1 MFSESFYKWMRGAFE
16 RGCLAGWML
25 LMVINTVFLG
35 LAILLL
41 VFGPIFLLMH
51 FVLIDERSA
60 PLLVLG
66 VFATFNLPIV
76 VKFREYGVEHLNFEF
91 HEDALN
97 ALMNPPESWNNLI
110 LTLLDETALR
120 SHKLDILVRLIDE
133 APGPLERQD
142 RRAEAKAWLKNNRH
156 KLTDEDKEFV
166 NKYLG
171 YLR

>member
-1 MFSESFYKWMRGAFE
+1 
-16 RGCLAGWML
+16 
-25 LMVINTVFLG
+25 MVANTAVLG
-35 LAILLL
+35 LAIQLL
-41 VFGPIFLLMH
+41 VFGPVFLLMNL
-51 FVLIDERSA
+51 VLINEHSA

-66 VFATFNLPIV
+66 VFASFNLPIV
-76 VKFREYGVEHLNFEF
+76 MKFREYGVEHLHFEA
-91 HEDALN
+91 HEGALD
-97 ALMNPPESWNNLI
+97 ALMNPPEPWNNLI

-142 RRAEAKAWLKNNRH
+142 RRAEARAWLKENRD